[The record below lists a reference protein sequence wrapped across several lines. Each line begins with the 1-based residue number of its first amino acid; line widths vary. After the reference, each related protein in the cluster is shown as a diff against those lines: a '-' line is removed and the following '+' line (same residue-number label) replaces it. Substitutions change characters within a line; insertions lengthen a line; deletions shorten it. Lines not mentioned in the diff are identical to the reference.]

1 MTYLVLSSHKVMEY
15 LQEVLEENIEDR
27 VLLLQDLS
35 SKTIDE
41 IEQIRRETYSDYDE
55 LLEILKL
62 ATDENADNNVIDQIL
77 VDNSDQLK
85 KIKFIMWSIP
95 HPVDAQSELDYY
107 VNGGGC
113 CHQ

>member
-1 MTYLVLSSHKVMEY
+1 MEY
-15 LQEVLEENIEDR
+15 SQEVSEENIEDR
-27 VLLLQDLS
+27 VFLLQDLS

-41 IEQIRRETYSDYDE
+41 IEQIRRETYLDYDE

-62 ATDENADNNVIDQIL
+62 VTDENVDNDVIDQIL
-77 VDNSDQLK
+77 IDNKDELK
-85 KIKFIMWSIP
+85 KIKFIIWSIP
-95 HPVDAQSELDYY
+95 NPIDAQSELDYY